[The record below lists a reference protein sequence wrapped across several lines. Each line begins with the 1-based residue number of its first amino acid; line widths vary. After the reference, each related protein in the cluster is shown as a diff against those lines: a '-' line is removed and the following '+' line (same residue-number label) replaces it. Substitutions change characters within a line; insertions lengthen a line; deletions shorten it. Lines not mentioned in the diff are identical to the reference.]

1 MAKFASVSP
10 DFWTDGMVAAWADA
24 PKMLA
29 LYLLTCPHRNLQGLY
44 RLSVRYAADDLGWSE
59 KKTKAAL
66 TKLVEDGF
74 AEYDWKA
81 KVVLL
86 PKALRYYQ
94 PKTKPQLAGAL
105 QALARVPDTS
115 LKSRFTELAREHG
128 ADALLDALVNGLP
141 EPESS
146 DE

>member
-10 DFWTDGMVAAWADA
+10 EFWTDTTVGGWSDSQ
-24 PKMLA
+24 KLLA

-44 RLSVRYAADDLGWSE
+44 RLSVRYAADDLGWSTQR
-59 KKTKAAL
+59 TKRAL
-66 TKLVEDGF
+66 EELVEDGF

-94 PKTKPQLAGAL
+94 PKTRPQLTGAL
-105 QALARVPDTS
+105 QALAKVPDTP
-115 LKSRFTELAREHG
+115 LKQRFTDLAREHG
-128 ADALLDALVNGLP
+128 AADLLNALVNGMP
-141 EPESS
+141 EVEPI
-146 DE
+146 